1 MTSRTASLLIPLLAL
16 AALVGC
22 SPPDDRDEV
31 PDALPDDETVGE
43 TPIASDTG
51 CLVAHTWL
59 LDLPDL
65 ASQTAAELAADGF
78 SVVEY
83 AGVGRYTLTFGEAG
97 DAASSV
103 DATLTMTVDTDTG
116 VQITVTQVHVG
127 EPRGQWGWLGDGHT
141 LSFAEWDGGGYAVQN
156 YLTVNGAPSEQPIPV
171 PDNGLDGQDMRVE
184 CSESTLVTHS
194 VGSPY
199 THRWTAER

>member
-1 MTSRTASLLIPLLAL
+1 MTHRSAFLIIPVLAI

-22 SPPDDRDEV
+22 SPGDEEE
-31 PDALPDDETVGE
+31 PADSLPDDETVGE

-51 CLVAHTWL
+51 CLTRHTWL

-65 ASQTAAELAADGF
+65 ASQTAIELAADGF

-83 AGVGRYTLTFGEAG
+83 AGVGRYTMTFGEAG

-103 DATLTMTVDTDTG
+103 DATLTMTVNTDTG

-127 EPRGQWGWLGDGHT
+127 EPRGVWGWLGDGHA
-141 LSFAEWDGGGYAVQN
+141 LSFADWDGGGYSVQN
-156 YLTVNGAPSEQPIPV
+156 YLTINGVASDQFLPI

-184 CSESTLVTHS
+184 CTATSLVTHS

-199 THRWTAER
+199 THRWNAEP